1 MENKTVIFEEEYC
14 HVPNECE
21 RCIYQ
26 SCCCAQCE
34 EKYKYTYD
42 PDYSYD
48 DIEDEEEEEM

>member
-14 HVPNECE
+14 HVPTECE

-34 EKYKYTYD
+34 EKSKYTYD

-48 DIEDEEEEEM
+48 DIEDEEEEM